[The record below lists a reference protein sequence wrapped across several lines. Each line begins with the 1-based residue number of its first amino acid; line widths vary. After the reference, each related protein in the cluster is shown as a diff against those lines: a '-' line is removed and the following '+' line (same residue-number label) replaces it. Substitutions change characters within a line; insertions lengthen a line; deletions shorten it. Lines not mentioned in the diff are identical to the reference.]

1 MSPFTTK
8 PLLPADHLSQRL
20 RQAREN
26 LGLSLDATAHQ
37 LNISKHYLQ
46 SLEEGAWQELP
57 GEFYLKTFL
66 KKYALALGFSW
77 PKIEKEALKE
87 IARFKKWQQ
96 PSYQH
101 QAPTRTHLMVL
112 PKIIQKIFIFSFVVV
127 LLVYLG
133 LKIYPIT
140 QPPILIIFSP
150 TEEKTISTKNELVV
164 SGQTEKNT
172 VVKINSQEVFPDET
186 GYFSLTLDLSMDLN
200 LIKIEAKK
208 RYSPSVIINREVIVN
223 NVNNTSPS
231 L

>member
-1 MSPFTTK
+1 MSPFIVK

-26 LGLSLDATAHQ
+26 LGLSLDTAARQ

-77 PKIEKEALKE
+77 PKIEKEASKE
-87 IARFKKWQQ
+87 MARFKKWQSS
-96 PSYQH
+96 SYQR
-101 QAPTRTHLMVL
+101 QEPTRAHLMVL
-112 PKIIQKIFIFSFVVV
+112 PKIIQKIIIFSFVAV

-140 QPPILIIFSP
+140 QPPVLTIFSP
-150 TEEKTISTKNELVV
+150 AEERTISAKNELVV
-164 SGQTEKNT
+164 SGHTEKNAL
-172 VVKINSQEVFPDET
+172 VKINSQEVFPDET

-208 RYSPSVIINREVIVN
+208 RYSPSVIISREVIVS
-223 NVNNTSPS
+223 NVNAGSPS